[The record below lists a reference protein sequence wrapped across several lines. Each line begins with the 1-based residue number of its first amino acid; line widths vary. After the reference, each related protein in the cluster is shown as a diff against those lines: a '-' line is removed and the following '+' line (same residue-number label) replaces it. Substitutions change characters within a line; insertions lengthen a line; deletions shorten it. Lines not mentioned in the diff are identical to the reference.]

1 MALSAPPR
9 SFSKLPLV
17 PVPLDPGALI
27 RVSRFSSGEPYFG
40 RSGANR
46 FDDYRKAKS
55 KRFGTCY
62 FGLSLPVAF
71 AEAVLHDE
79 IPVKG
84 KFKIAVEELENRNVV
99 CFSGSPLQL
108 GDMTGASLKRLGAD
122 GSLSTV
128 TPYDLPQRWAVAL
141 HDHPAQVDGFLYV
154 SRHMNTGTAVV
165 LFDRAR
171 PKVRALRYDPL
182 PDYPGALRAAMAFGL
197 EFG

>member
-9 SFSKLPLV
+9 SFSKVQLV
-17 PVPLDPGALI
+17 PVPLGAGALI

-40 RSGANR
+40 RSAANR

-62 FGLSLPVAF
+62 FGLSFPVAF
-71 AEAVLHDE
+71 AETVLHDE

-84 KFKIAVEELENRNVV
+84 KFKIAVEELENRHVI
-99 CFSGSPLQL
+99 CFSGSSLQL
-108 GDMTGASLKRLGAD
+108 ADMTGASLKRMGAD
-122 GSLSTV
+122 GSISTV

-141 HDHPAQVDGFLYV
+141 HDHPAQVDGILYL

-171 PKVRALRYDPL
+171 PKIQAVRYDPL

-197 EFG
+197 EFR